1 MVVGIKNRSLLNI
14 QSTFGEV
21 IMDVTNED
29 IYKELKLLR
38 SEIKDL
44 KNLLVLEVESE
55 EDELEAIREGEKE
68 YKAGKICRLES
79 IE

>member
-1 MVVGIKNRSLLNI
+1 MKVGIMNRSLLNI

-29 IYKELKLLR
+29 IYRELKLLR

-55 EDELEAIREGEKE
+55 EDELEAIRDGEKE
-68 YKAGKICRLES
+68 YIAGKICRLES